1 MNKKHSR
8 GKSTALTTTLL
19 LTTMVYATPSFAVNA
34 EKLET
39 VQVSPVERTSLQK
52 QSGFQLA
59 QTAGSCYQVI
69 ARNGL
74 YVRRGPT
81 VYSEA
86 IGIIN
91 YGRNVTVE
99 PGRTR
104 YWIPISAPLQGYV
117 YANWLAPCG
126 AASLPPNNCR
136 RVVARTS
143 APVRQ
148 EPSING
154 EIIGLVARGRRVT
167 IEENLGANDWV
178 AVSVPLRGYIASE
191 YLAYCRPSIGYQ

>member
-1 MNKKHSR
+1 MNNKNSR
-8 GKSTALTTTLL
+8 VKSTALRIALL

-34 EKLET
+34 DKLET
-39 VQVSPVERTSLQK
+39 VQFSTSERTSLQK
-52 QSGFQLA
+52 QGEFQLA
-59 QTAGSCYQVI
+59 QAAGSCYQVI

-74 YVRRGPT
+74 DVRRDPT

-136 RVVARTS
+136 QVVARTS

-148 EPSING
+148 EPSITG
-154 EIIGLVARGRRVT
+154 EIIGSVASGRRVT
-167 IEENLGANDWV
+167 IENLGADGWG

>member
-1 MNKKHSR
+1 MNKKNNR
-8 GKSTALTTTLL
+8 VKSTALTTTLL
-19 LTTMVYATPSFAVNA
+19 LTAMVYATPSFAVNA
-34 EKLET
+34 DRLET
-39 VQVSPVERTSLQK
+39 IQFSNSERTSLQK
-52 QSGFQLA
+52 QGELQLA
-59 QTAGSCYQVI
+59 QAGGNCYQVI

-81 VYSEA
+81 VSSEA

-126 AASLPPNNCR
+126 AASLPRNNCR
-136 RVVARTS
+136 QVVARTS
-143 APVRQ
+143 APVRLQ
-148 EPSING
+148 PSING
-154 EIIGLVARGRRVT
+154 EIIGSVATGRRVT
-167 IEENLGANDWV
+167 IEENLPANDWV

>member
-1 MNKKHSR
+1 MNKKNSR
-8 GKSTALTTTLL
+8 IKSTALTTSLL
-19 LTTMVYATPSFAVNA
+19 LTAMVYATPSFAVNA
-34 EKLET
+34 DKIET
-39 VQVSPVERTSLQK
+39 VPLSTLERSLPQK
-52 QSGFQLA
+52 QGEFQLA
-59 QTAGSCYQVI
+59 QAAGSCYQVI

-74 YVRRGPT
+74 YVRLEPS
-81 VYSEA
+81 VSSEA

-99 PGRTR
+99 PGGTR

-117 YANWLAPCG
+117 FADWLAPCG

-136 RVVARTS
+136 RVVARTN
-143 APVRQ
+143 APVRLQ
-148 EPSING
+148 PSING